1 MCLLSIPVPESV
13 CWNKSIYNLISA
25 NFCNLIWV
33 EGSMWAFRVNE
44 CLVVPPYL
52 LSSHTLLLTFFKQTL
67 SNLIRRYMFNF
78 QQQNISMLNFICI
91 LIVTWWYCLPLHK
104 RVWIFNGRPLT
115 NQSSKSINVLFRKY
129 FQNALEK
136 SVSKEL
142 KELKENVQKNTWYR
156 LAKTVLAKIT
166 VFNKRRGEEPSKML
180 LSSFEMR
187 KKPEHH
193 NAEIKQALNQV
204 ELHLLG
210 R

>member
-1 MCLLSIPVPESV
+1 M
-13 CWNKSIYNLISA
+13 
-25 NFCNLIWV
+25 
-33 EGSMWAFRVNE
+33 
-44 CLVVPPYL
+44 
-52 LSSHTLLLTFFKQTL
+52 
-67 SNLIRRYMFNF
+67 
-78 QQQNISMLNFICI
+78 
-91 LIVTWWYCLPLHK
+91 
-104 RVWIFNGRPLT
+104 WIFNGRPLT